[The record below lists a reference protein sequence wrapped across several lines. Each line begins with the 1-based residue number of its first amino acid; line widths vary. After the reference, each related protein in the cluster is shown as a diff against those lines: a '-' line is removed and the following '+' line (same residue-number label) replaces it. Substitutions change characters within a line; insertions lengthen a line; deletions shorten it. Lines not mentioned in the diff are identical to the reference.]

1 MFIGIVVVLIILIW
15 LITNT
20 IKIVPEYERGVVFRL
35 GRLMGARG
43 PGLFLLIP
51 GIEKMVKMS
60 LRTITFEVTPQEMMT
75 KDNVPVQVNAV
86 IWFRIID
93 PSKAVVNVENFSLAT
108 MQVAQTTLR
117 SVLGQVDLDSL
128 LSDRETI
135 NSKLQQII
143 DEQTAPWGIK
153 VSLVEV
159 KDVQVPDTMKRM
171 MARQAEVER
180 DRRAKVIN
188 AEGEF
193 QASEKLVMAGQKMSE
208 NPLAIQLRYLQT
220 ATEIASSDKTSTLV
234 FPIPIELFN
243 LFTKI
248 IDNKKPAEETE
259 NKKTEDK

>member
-1 MFIGIVVVLIILIW
+1 MFLGIVAGVIILIW

-35 GRLMGARG
+35 GRLMGSRG

-60 LRTITFEVTPQEMMT
+60 LRTVTFEVTPQEMMT

-86 IWFRIID
+86 VWFRIID

-108 MQVAQTTLR
+108 MQVSQTTLR
-117 SVLGQVDLDSL
+117 SVLGQVDLDGL
-128 LSDRETI
+128 LSDRDTI
-135 NSKLQQII
+135 NAKLQQII
-143 DEQTAPWGIK
+143 DEQTSPWGIK

-193 QASEKLVMAGQKMSE
+193 QASEKLVAAGKKMSE

-220 ATEIASSDKTSTLV
+220 ATEIAASDKTSTLV
-234 FPIPIELFN
+234 FPIPVELFS
-243 LFTKI
+243 LFTTKMVE
-248 IDNKKPAEETE
+248 NKKPVE
-259 NKKTEDK
+259 NKKED